1 MMRSLLF
8 TLAVGLVAACG
19 GKSKPATTTATEP
32 AGNPSEHE
40 HEFPAEVGA
49 FHDKLAPLWH
59 DENKQARV
67 DATCT
72 ATGEL
77 DALAGN
83 IVKAPAPAGV
93 DAAAWSGKA
102 TELQESITK
111 LSAACGDPQRATF
124 ETDFESVHNAFH
136 HLIELMPAT
145 AEEHKAAEG
154 ASDLGVDPAE
164 SGEHH

>member
-1 MMRSLLF
+1 MMRTVLF
-8 TLAVGLVAACG
+8 SLAVALVAACG
-19 GKSKPATTTATEP
+19 GKSKPATTTTTATEP
-32 AGNPSEHE
+32 AGNPSEAEHE
-40 HEFPAEVGA
+40 HAFPAEVGA

-59 DENKQARV
+59 DENKDARV

-77 DALAGN
+77 DALAAN
-83 IVKAPAPAGV
+83 IINAPAPAGV

-111 LSAACGDPQRATF
+111 LSAACGDPARATF

-145 AEEHKAAEG
+145 AEGEAA
-154 ASDLGVDPAE
+154 
-164 SGEHH
+164 H

>member
-1 MMRSLLF
+1 MMRTVLF
-8 TLAVGLVAACG
+8 TLAVGFVAACG
-19 GKSKPATTTATEP
+19 GTSKPAATTATEP

-77 DALAGN
+77 DALAAN
-83 IVKAPAPAGV
+83 IVQAPAPAGV
-93 DAAAWSGKA
+93 DAAKWSAQA
-102 TELQESITK
+102 TALQESITK
-111 LSAACGDPQRATF
+111 LSAACGDPERATF
-124 ETDFESVHNAFH
+124 ETDFAAVHSTFH

-145 AEEHKAAEG
+145 EEEHKATEG
-154 ASDLGVDPAE
+154 ASELGVEPE
-164 SGEHH
+164 GSEHH